1 MIFQCIG
8 TIETL
13 SALLTAIATFT
24 TMNQAM
30 LIEHRA
36 GEEALIADGAQ
47 VGTLARVTLPD
58 VIIEIRTNCEFSIT
72 AIDSAFKWLDALMEA
87 NVLPEM

>member
-1 MIFQCIG
+1 MVLQCIG

-13 SALLTAIATFT
+13 STLLTAIATFT

-36 GEEALIADGAQ
+36 GEKTLIADGAQ
-47 VGTLARVTLPD
+47 VGTLARVALPH
-58 VIIEIRTNCEFSIT
+58 VIIEIRTNSEFSIT
-72 AIDSAFKWLDALMEA
+72 AVDSAFEWLDALMKA